1 MTNMR
6 ELGLP
11 VRKWVPNWLALISI
25 FIIILPITMLNGSYT
40 GSMLEVSNTLG
51 TNTEDITMGYYAA
64 SAGMAIAYPIVPKVL
79 SAFSVKFLLL
89 ADLALQFIL
98 SWICARSQSADIL
111 IVAIGFLKGFLM
123 LWFIRHAQKIFS
135 PKNVRSEFYSYFYP
149 LVYGSGQISMVLTAE
164 LAYHYNWKYM
174 YYFMMLLLLLAILLV
189 IVCYRHNRPL
199 QKIPRDLREMFVIAI
214 GLLMLM
220 YVINY
225 GKILDWMSSYKI
237 CAYIVIAPILIAFFV
252 WMQYHSETPYV
263 NLAPLYQPKAI
274 VGYFYMMLIMF
285 FSTSTTLLTNYMT
298 SILKVDSTHSYVLY
312 IWLLPGYILGAFICF
327 WWFRWQRWRFRFFI
341 AGGMACFAIFF
352 GILYF
357 GISPESTYEMLFFP
371 IFLRGLGMLALII
384 AFALFAV
391 EDLNPKFLLSNAF
404 FLIIFRSVLAPI
416 IATSFYSNTLYRL
429 QQKYMHSLSETITM
443 ADPLAASKFSQSLTS
458 GLAQGH
464 EYSEATQ
471 LATTSLYT
479 TLQQQSLLLALKE
492 ILGWLF
498 IITLIIA
505 IISRFI
511 PFQKQEMIWYN
522 KKQNKNDYQKNYSM
536 QLGDFIICPQYDGCT
551 YRYIIGRK
559 S

>member
-1 MTNMR
+1 
-6 ELGLP
+6 
-11 VRKWVPNWLALISI
+11 
-25 FIIILPITMLNGSYT
+25 
-40 GSMLEVSNTLG
+40 
-51 TNTEDITMGYYAA
+51 
-64 SAGMAIAYPIVPKVL
+64 
-79 SAFSVKFLLL
+79 
-89 ADLALQFIL
+89 
-98 SWICARSQSADIL
+98 
-111 IVAIGFLKGFLM
+111 
-123 LWFIRHAQKIFS
+123 
-135 PKNVRSEFYSYFYP
+135 
-149 LVYGSGQISMVLTAE
+149 
-164 LAYHYNWKYM
+164 
-174 YYFMMLLLLLAILLV
+174 
-189 IVCYRHNRPL
+189 
-199 QKIPRDLREMFVIAI
+199 MFVIAI

-341 AGGMACFAIFF
+341 AGGMARFAIFF

-443 ADPLAASKFSQSLTS
+443 LILWLPRNSHNRLQAAWLRDTNIVKLPNW
-458 GLAQGH
+458 
-464 EYSEATQ
+464 
-471 LATTSLYT
+471 
-479 TLQQQSLLLALKE
+479 QQPRSILLCSNRVCCWALKE

-505 IISRFI
+505 LFHVLYLSIKQLEL
-511 PFQKQEMIWYN
+511 PLPKQEMIWYN

-536 QLGDFIICPQYDGCT
+536 QLGDLSFALNTMAARIDTLSVESPKMKKEIKVAVIVP
-551 YRYIIGRK
+551 IK
-559 S
+559 L